1 MLRAMRL
8 RTALLLTLLLGLGAC
23 CALLAQKEFKE
34 YPGQWTGWPLPEDY
48 KVQHEWIFGRLRY
61 SDFRGGGF
69 GGGGGFGRGGGGRR
83 GGGGGRG
90 QSWSVDYPRGDRH
103 LVEGLRRLTRID
115 IRSVEQVIDLD
126 NTDDVYNWP
135 FLYGVEV
142 GHWSL
147 NDEEAVQLR
156 DFLNRGG
163 FLMVDDFHGTYE
175 WEVFEASMKKVFP
188 DKPIVD
194 LDSRDQIFHTIYD
207 LNDRVQVPGNQYLRS
222 GRTYEQDGYQA
233 LWRGIYDD
241 KGRIVVAICANMDL
255 GDAVERADEP
265 AYPAEFS
272 SLAFR
277 IVSNYVVYN
286 LTH

>member
-1 MLRAMRL
+1 
-8 RTALLLTLLLGLGAC
+8 
-23 CALLAQKEFKE
+23 
-34 YPGQWTGWPLPEDY
+34 
-48 KVQHEWIFGRLRY
+48 
-61 SDFRGGGF
+61 
-69 GGGGGFGRGGGGRR
+69 
-83 GGGGGRG
+83 
-90 QSWSVDYPRGDRH
+90 
-103 LVEGLRRLTRID
+103 VEGLRRLTRID

>member
-1 MLRAMRL
+1 
-8 RTALLLTLLLGLGAC
+8 
-23 CALLAQKEFKE
+23 
-34 YPGQWTGWPLPEDY
+34 
-48 KVQHEWIFGRLRY
+48 
-61 SDFRGGGF
+61 
-69 GGGGGFGRGGGGRR
+69 
-83 GGGGGRG
+83 
-90 QSWSVDYPRGDRH
+90 
-103 LVEGLRRLTRID
+103 VEGLRRLTRID

-207 LNDRVQVPGNQYLRS
+207 LNDRVQVPGNQHLRS
-222 GRTYEQDGYQA
+222 GRTYEQDGYRDEWMEELLVRPMRMVDAQVTAA
-233 LWRGIYDD
+233 LQNGTAFFASTSLL
-241 KGRIVVAICANMDL
+241 AIA
-255 GDAVERADEP
+255 EP
-265 AYPAEFS
+265 MAPTPMKPTDS
-272 SLAFR
+272 D
-277 IVSNYVVYN
+277 IC
-286 LTH
+286 

>member
-1 MLRAMRL
+1 
-8 RTALLLTLLLGLGAC
+8 
-23 CALLAQKEFKE
+23 
-34 YPGQWTGWPLPEDY
+34 
-48 KVQHEWIFGRLRY
+48 
-61 SDFRGGGF
+61 
-69 GGGGGFGRGGGGRR
+69 
-83 GGGGGRG
+83 
-90 QSWSVDYPRGDRH
+90 
-103 LVEGLRRLTRID
+103 
-115 IRSVEQVIDLD
+115 
-126 NTDDVYNWP
+126 
-135 FLYGVEV
+135 
-142 GHWSL
+142 
-147 NDEEAVQLR
+147 
-156 DFLNRGG
+156 
-163 FLMVDDFHGTYE
+163 
-175 WEVFEASMKKVFP
+175 MKKVFP